1 MKPTILILYV
11 HSIHIQ
17 EDSIKIKYLQL
28 CSTFNKTFLKNLFK
42 ILCSQVDYG
51 YVKFTSEFFCF
62 CSPKFIFSNSWSVI
76 EYLYNYFFF
85 SFPLFRS

>member
-28 CSTFNKTFLKNLFK
+28 CSTFNKTLLKNLFK
-42 ILCSQVDYG
+42 IL
-51 YVKFTSEFFCF
+51 
-62 CSPKFIFSNSWSVI
+62 WS
-76 EYLYNYFFF
+76 
-85 SFPLFRS
+85 